1 MKINLAKT
9 AGFCFGV
16 KRALKIALQTACS
29 GNKVYILGDIVHNED
44 VVKQIKKSGIRKIKT
59 LKPFGRNGIL
69 LIPAHGAGVN
79 ISQQAEHLG
88 YKIIDAT
95 CPMVKKIHKIA
106 KGMEEKGY
114 GIIVIGDKKH
124 AEVEGIVGQL
134 KGKAIIIDGIK
145 RLPLKTIK
153 KIKKACIVVQSTQNL
168 ENVSKIVGILKLYI
182 KEIKFFNTVC
192 KPTQAKQREIKT
204 MPLENDVMI
213 ILGSKSSAN
222 TKRLY
227 EIAKSLNKRS
237 YWINSE
243 REINPGWFKAA
254 ASLGITAGAST
265 PESTIQN
272 VINYISSANILFGG

>member
-16 KRALKIALQTACS
+16 KRALKIALKTLCS

-44 VVKQIKKSGIRKIKT
+44 VVKQIKKSGIKKIET
-59 LKPFGRNGIL
+59 LNHAKNGIL
-69 LIPAHGAGVN
+69 LIPAHGAGLN

-106 KGMEEKGY
+106 KGREEKGY
-114 GIIVIGDKKH
+114 RIIVIGDKKH

-182 KEIKFFNTVC
+182 KEIEFFNTVC

-243 REINPGWFKAA
+243 REINPGWLKAA

-272 VINYISSANILFGG
+272 VINYISSAIPRHINL